1 MKKEVKTSGGL
12 EVLPEALHRGKTVQL
27 SEKMIDKLSIIN
39 FYETEWDANEQ
50 LPNEDKLSKRAII
63 DKAYQ
68 IFPVEYATLYRIWVE
83 CQDKLGL
90 SAILPK
96 HTLLNYIINKSMTL
110 IDREEASDECDT
122 KAVAQLIKN
131 LKDIYLAMPEEEED
145 REPLPI
151 PIFVF
156 NPELLANHVNIK
168 KMDIPKILAELRSNE
183 GVELSRPKI
192 KGGIGTEIDYQE
204 VK

>member
-12 EVLPEALHRGKTVQL
+12 EVLPEALYKGKTVQL

-39 FYETEWDANEQ
+39 FYETEWDRNEH
-50 LPNEDKLSKRAII
+50 LPEEDKLSKRAII

-96 HTLLNYIINKSMTL
+96 HTLLNYIINKSMTM

-122 KAVAQLIKN
+122 KAVAQLMKN
-131 LKDIYLAMPEEEED
+131 LKDIYMNMPDEED
-145 REPLPI
+145 EREPLPI

-168 KMDIPKILAELRSNE
+168 KLDIPKILAELRSNE

-192 KGGIGTEIDYQE
+192 KGGIGVEIKYE
-204 VK
+204 EIK